1 MIQLETLNGKI
12 RDRIYPTE
20 LDTVYSDILKYIKKP
35 DYPEY
40 NDGDGNK
47 YIMYVKSNIKLF
59 NKGRTCF

>member
-35 DYPEY
+35 DYSEY
-40 NDGDGNK
+40 N
-47 YIMYVKSNIKLF
+47 V
-59 NKGRTCF
+59 R